1 MSRPLIVDFV
11 KMHGAENDFII
22 VDNRFFRFSD
32 AELSALAAAWCPR
45 RTGIGADGLLAL
57 APAEVPAHHYR
68 MRYFNAD
75 GSRATM
81 CGNGAR
87 CLARFAH
94 DAGIEANPLQF
105 ESDAGVYRAE
115 LLGGAHPKVRLYV
128 PPPEDYAASVHLEA
142 SAPQPVVV
150 DYVWTGTEHAV
161 RFVDGLAEVPVEE
174 QGPRIRYDVAFA
186 PTGANANFVQVLD
199 AGDAQTDEPARL
211 AVRTY
216 EKGVEGETRACG
228 TGALAAA
235 VVARYQG
242 RVATDRVA
250 VQMPGG
256 RLLAGLVRE
265 EGAVTGLYLE
275 GPATYVFRGTYEVQP
290 VQLKERVQ
298 QKKRT
303 RKEASS
309 A

>member
-32 AELSALAAAWCPR
+32 AELSILAAEWCPR

-57 APAEVPAHHYR
+57 APPESEEHDYR

-87 CLARFAH
+87 CLARFAR
-94 DAGIEANPLQF
+94 DAGLDANPLTF

-115 LLGGAHPKVRLYV
+115 VIEGPDPRIRLYV
-128 PPPEDYAASVHLEA
+128 PPPEDYAAHVALKHDDHEPA
-142 SAPQPVVV
+142 AI

-161 RFVDGLAEVPVEE
+161 CFVDDLPATPVEE
-174 QGPRIRYDVAFA
+174 QGQVIRHDDAFA
-186 PTGANANFVQVLD
+186 PTGANANFVEVL
-199 AGDAQTDEPARL
+199 AGGRAETGDTARL

-216 EKGVEGETRACG
+216 EKGVEAETRACG

-235 VVARYQG
+235 VVARKQS
-242 RVATDRVA
+242 RVNTDRIA
-250 VQMPGG
+250 VEMPGG
-256 RLLAGLVRE
+256 TLIAGVQW
-265 EGAVTGLYLE
+265 EGDRIGSLYLE
-275 GPATYVFRGTYEVQP
+275 GPATYVFRGTVEVQP
-290 VQLKERVQ
+290 KDLQQRAQQ
-298 QKKRT
+298 QKAD
-303 RKEASS
+303 EE
-309 A
+309 

>member
-32 AELSALAAAWCPR
+32 AELSVLAAEWCPR
-45 RTGIGADGLLAL
+45 RTGIGADGLLAF
-57 APAEVPAHHYR
+57 APPEDAGHDYR

-87 CLARFAH
+87 CLARFAR
-94 DAGIEANPLQF
+94 DAGLEANPLAF

-115 LLGGAHPKVRLYV
+115 IIEGADPLIRLYV
-128 PPPEDYAASVHLEA
+128 PPPEDYVAQVALADADSQPAAI
-142 SAPQPVVV
+142 

-161 RFVDGLAEVPVEE
+161 CFVDDLSAAPVEE
-174 QGPRIRYDVAFA
+174 RGRIIRRDDAFA
-186 PTGANANFVQVLD
+186 PTGANANFVEVL
-199 AGDAQTDEPARL
+199 AEGNAETGELARL

-216 EKGVEGETRACG
+216 EKGVEAETRACG

-235 VVARYQG
+235 VVARLKE
-242 RVATDRVA
+242 RAATDRIDVE
-250 VQMPGG
+250 MPGG
-256 RLLAGLVRE
+256 TLTAGLERE
-265 EGAVTGLYLE
+265 GDSITGLYLE
-275 GPATYVFRGTYEVQP
+275 GPAVYVFRGTREVDPKRLQSE
-290 VQLKERVQ
+290 VERRAEK
-298 QKKRT
+298 QKAD
-303 RKEASS
+303 EE
-309 A
+309 